1 LPENT
6 RTVTARTT
14 TSTSALVVTRTATTA
29 TTSHNQILNL
39 KRTKKRRERT
49 AGLKRVDHKTV
60 FNVNRYSTAR
70 SLNSKS
76 VVTDSSRTNAPNT

>member
-14 TSTSALVVTRTATTA
+14 TTTSALVVTRTATTA

-39 KRTKKRRERT
+39 KRPNQRRKR
-49 AGLKRVDHKTV
+49 AIGLKRVNNKT
-60 FNVNRYSTAR
+60 A
-70 SLNSKS
+70 SLG
-76 VVTDSSRTNAPNT
+76 DCAA